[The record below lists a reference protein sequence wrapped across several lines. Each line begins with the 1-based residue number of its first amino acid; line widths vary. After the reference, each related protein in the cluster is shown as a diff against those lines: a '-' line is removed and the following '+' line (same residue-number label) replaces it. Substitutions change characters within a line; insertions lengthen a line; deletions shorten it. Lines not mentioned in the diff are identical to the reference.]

1 MSDSRS
7 IGQTASL
14 ACILEVTAP
23 KPGNVHRGA
32 DFEDCTLNDFLASGV
47 AIAPH
52 MERAG
57 QVPVGETI
65 LRSIEATLTVTT
77 ANTNLGIV
85 LLLAP
90 LGAAAATH
98 PSDLRTGVKLALS
111 NLTASD
117 SKCVY
122 QAIKLAKPGGI
133 NATGESSDA
142 ADMDVNGDAPDDL
155 IAAMRAAE
163 SFDMV
168 ARQYSNG
175 FADVFDFIT
184 PRLCEGATDRGP
196 LSLPD
201 RIVFTQLQLMAAYPD
216 SLIQRKCGKQT
227 AAEASARAAN
237 VVASGAIGSGP
248 YNACLADLDFWLRS
262 DGNRRN
268 PGTTADLI
276 AAGLFVAL
284 WEGRIGGPFG

>member
-1 MSDSRS
+1 MSGSHS

-32 DFEDCTLNDFLASGV
+32 DFEDCTLNDFLASAV

-52 MERAG
+52 MDRAG
-57 QVPVGETI
+57 QVPIGETI
-65 LRSIEATLTVTT
+65 FRSIEATRTVTT

-90 LGAAAATH
+90 LAAAAATY
-98 PSDLRTGVKLALS
+98 PADLRTGVKSALS

-117 SKCVY
+117 SKFAY

-142 ADMDVNGDAPDDL
+142 ADMDVNGEAPDDL
-155 IAAMRAAE
+155 ITAMRAAE
-163 SFDMV
+163 SYDMV

-175 FADVFDFIT
+175 FADVFEFVT
-184 PRLCEGATDRGP
+184 PRLGEAAIDGETA
-196 LSLPD
+196 SLPD
-201 RIVFTQLQLMAAYPD
+201 RIVYTQLQLMAEYPD
-216 SLIQRKCGKQT
+216 SLIQRKCGMHT

-237 VVASGAIGSGP
+237 VIASGAIGSDP

-276 AAGLFVAL
+276 AAGLFAAL
-284 WEGRIGGPFG
+284 WERRIVGPFG